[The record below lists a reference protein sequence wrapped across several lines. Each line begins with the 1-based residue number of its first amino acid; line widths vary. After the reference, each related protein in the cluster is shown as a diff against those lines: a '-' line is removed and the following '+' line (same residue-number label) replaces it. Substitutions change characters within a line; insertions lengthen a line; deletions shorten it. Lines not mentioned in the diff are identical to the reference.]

1 MLHQLNQWT
10 LIKLLN
16 KSQKM
21 VTICQLICP
30 IWPMNPKWPKIFFNV
45 IFEVHNQIRW
55 ILGFG
60 QGEEM
65 LLLNMYN
72 KCFDNQV
79 HYDIYKNGWVVSLSL
94 NGWKILVCGKQLV
107 CKQTYAWHAQVQ
119 EMMSAQ
125 MIKNIPT
132 S

>member
-16 KSQKM
+16 KSQNGYNMPTNLSYMTNEPKM
-21 VTICQLICP
+21 T
-30 IWPMNPKWPKIFFNV
+30 KDFFNV

-79 HYDIYKNGWVVSLSL
+79 HYDIYKNG
-94 NGWKILVCGKQLV
+94 
-107 CKQTYAWHAQVQ
+107 
-119 EMMSAQ
+119 
-125 MIKNIPT
+125 
-132 S
+132 